1 MAGLYRI
8 KILLLWA
15 GIFGVADSE
24 FLSSIQIRQT
34 NPKELPANIEDNLHQ
49 LYPRCT
55 NLTIDYICSGSG
67 NNFKNL
73 SELEP
78 FTDYNCTGQIKENN
92 DTIKNTTAIH
102 VRVDCDLQIEK
113 VEQNSTNTSINLKW
127 TTTSLN
133 CEKVL
138 PELENLSY
146 DCRCHPEYE
155 QLTVN
160 KQPRGGT
167 CEVSGLTP
175 FTDYTCTVQ
184 PTYNNK
190 DVPQPTEVKQ
200 KTGVGVP
207 DDVGTLKPSFPEHN
221 VIKVTCPTVKN
232 FFGPKT
238 IHIANLTY
246 GGVIQRSQN
255 NSKKCEFEFKDLSY
269 STYYVVEVVA
279 FNGHFS
285 SKTVSSKTVSTL
297 YNDKAVIGF
306 LVFFIICVVM
316 VPVFYKIKIYMK
328 KSRSSQ

>member
-1 MAGLYRI
+1 ML
-8 KILLLWA
+8 KCCDPS
-15 GIFGVADSE
+15 V
-24 FLSSIQIRQT
+24 SS
-34 NPKELPANIEDNLHQ
+34 D
-49 LYPRCT
+49 
-55 NLTIDYICSGSG
+55 SG

-73 SELEP
+73 SKLEP
-78 FTDYNCTGQIKENN
+78 FTDYTCIGQIKENN
-92 DTIKNTTAIH
+92 VIIKNTTAIH
-102 VRVDCDLQIEK
+102 VRVDCELKIENK
-113 VEQNSTNTSINLKW
+113 EPTSTNTSIELSW

-138 PELENLSY
+138 PELEKLSY
-146 DCRCHPEYE
+146 DCRCHPDNWKHDQKSG

-175 FTDYTCTVQ
+175 FIDYTCSVQ
-184 PTYNNK
+184 PTYN
-190 DVPQPTEVKQ
+190 DQLVSQPTVVTK

-221 VIKVTCPTVKN
+221 VIKVTCHAVKH

-269 STYYVVEVVA
+269 STDYVVEVVA

-285 SKTVSSKTVSTL
+285 SKKVRSQTVNTL
-297 YNDKAVIGF
+297 YNDKAVIIR
-306 LVFFIICVVM
+306 LSIFFIICVVM

-328 KSRSSQ
+328 KHRNSQ